1 MRTEGRR
8 GKTRRPGHPV
18 NGQRRLN
25 RWNSKTGRVIF
36 SSGVEKSN
44 EGFLMSRG
52 QNSLRGEVPIVGIPL
67 ILPPSDKGS
76 SQLGSGLRKEPGGQ
90 VRLGD

>member
-1 MRTEGRR
+1 
-8 GKTRRPGHPV
+8 
-18 NGQRRLN
+18 
-25 RWNSKTGRVIF
+25 
-36 SSGVEKSN
+36 
-44 EGFLMSRG
+44 MSRG

-90 VRLGD
+90 VRLGDWGDEVELVG